1 MQSMDA
7 PRNKRLEAVR
17 RILVENRVTTQ
28 GELAVLLGAQGY
40 EVTQSSVSR
49 DLFELGVAKAGG
61 RYVVAGSPSLL
72 GSGLVAAIPC
82 GANMVVL
89 KTEIGA
95 ASRVGLLIDQG
106 GYAGVVGTI
115 AGDDTVFVA
124 TDGEASTRRLARE
137 WAGGEAQHG

>member
-1 MQSMDA
+1 MDA
-7 PRNKRLEAVR
+7 PRHKRLEAVR
-17 RILVENRVTTQ
+17 RVLVENRVTTQ
-28 GELAVLLGAQGY
+28 GELAALLRAEGF

-49 DLFELGVAKAGG
+49 DLYELGVAKAGG
-61 RYVVAGSPSLL
+61 KYVVGVRPGLT

-82 GANMVVL
+82 GANLVVL
-89 KTEIGA
+89 KTEVGA

-106 GYAGVVGTI
+106 GYPGVVGTI

-124 TDGEASTRRLARE
+124 TDGEASTRRLASA